1 MSSNMSFST
10 TNATSSFLESN
21 SLVAKFSFLLL
32 IIFAFIILFRIGISI
47 ISYFFKPSGSP
58 KLINGMIDATQQ
70 LVFYQD
76 PSGSTGN
83 STIYRSTNERE
94 GLEFSWSVWIYIKNL
109 QYLDGKFRHVFYKGD
124 SNLTSD
130 GLNFPNNAPG
140 LYIAPNT
147 NALVV
152 MMNTYNVINEEVMIP
167 DIPLNKWVNVIIRCE
182 SNTLDIY
189 INGTI
194 SRSVELNGVP
204 KQNFGNVFVAA
215 NGGFEGNIADLWY
228 FNHALGTA
236 QIQQIFE
243 NGPKTTLASG
253 SSSISST
260 ASGSTND
267 YLSMRWFF
275 YGSGD
280 MYNPS
285 FTPN

>member
-10 TNATSSFLESN
+10 TSTTSSFLESN

-47 ISYFFKPSGSP
+47 ITFFFKPSGSP

-76 PSGSTGN
+76 PSGQTGN

-94 GLEFSWSVWIYIKNL
+94 GIEFSWSVWIYIKNL

-124 SNLTSD
+124 SNLTPT

-152 MMNTYNVINEEVMIP
+152 MMNTYNVINEEVIIP

-182 SNTLDIY
+182 NNTLDVY

-236 QIQQIFE
+236 QIQRIFE
-243 NGPKTTLASG
+243 TGPDTRMA
-253 SSSISST
+253 SSSMSATS
-260 ASGSTND
+260 SGSTND

-280 MYNPS
+280 TYNPS

>member
-47 ISYFFKPSGSP
+47 ITYLFKPSGSP

-70 LVFYQD
+70 MVFYQD

-83 STIYRSTNERE
+83 STIYRSNNERD

-124 SNLTSD
+124 NNLTPN

-182 SNTLDIY
+182 NNTLDVY

-194 SRSVELNGVP
+194 SRSVELSGVP
-204 KQNFGNVFVAA
+204 KQNFGDVFVAA
-215 NGGFEGNIADLWY
+215 NGGFEGNISDLWY

-236 QIQQIFE
+236 AIQQIFE
-243 NGPKTTLASG
+243 NGPNTKLASG
-253 SSSISST
+253 SMSST
-260 ASGSTND
+260 AYGSTND

-285 FTPN
+285 YTPN

>member
-1 MSSNMSFST
+1 MSFST
-10 TNATSSFLESN
+10 TNGTSSFLESN
-21 SLVAKFSFLLL
+21 SLVAKFAFLLL

-47 ISYFFKPSGSP
+47 MTYFFQPNGSP

-76 PSGSTGN
+76 PSGSTGK
-83 STIYRSTNERE
+83 STIYRSANERD
-94 GLEFSWSVWIYIKNL
+94 GLEFTWSVWIYIKNL
-109 QYLDGKFRHVFYKGD
+109 QYLDGRFRHIFYKGD
-124 SNLTSD
+124 SNLSPN

-140 LYIAPNT
+140 LYIAPDT

-152 MMNTYNVINEEVMIP
+152 IMNTYNVINEEVIIP
-167 DIPLNKWVNVIIRCE
+167 DIPLNKWVNIIVRCE
-182 SNTLDIY
+182 NNTLDVY

-194 SRSVELNGVP
+194 SRSVELNGIP

-236 QIQQIFE
+236 AIQEIFD
-243 NGPKTTLASG
+243 NGPKTTLASA
-253 SSSISST
+253 SMSST

-280 MYNPS
+280 TYNPS